1 MDRTLTVM
9 LDMLRPL
16 NLNCSY
22 AFLELLGQDVLVTLY
37 RVHTESSKKK
47 QLTEITAISVKSDE
61 HFCYHPVEDNT
72 ETVFAVEISHLD
84 SYYAEVSCSSD
95 VRIVMNQE
103 SR

>member
-1 MDRTLTVM
+1 MNEV
-9 LDMLRPL
+9 
-16 NLNCSY
+16 
-22 AFLELLGQDVLVTLY
+22 GQDVLVTLY

-84 SYYAEVSCSSD
+84 SYYAEESCSSD